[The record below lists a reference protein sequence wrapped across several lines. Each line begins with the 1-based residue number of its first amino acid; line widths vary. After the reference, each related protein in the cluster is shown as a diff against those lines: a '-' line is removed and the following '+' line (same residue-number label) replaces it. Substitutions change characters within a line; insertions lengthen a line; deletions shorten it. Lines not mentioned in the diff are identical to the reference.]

1 MIEEIP
7 LDVKPLRKRVLLQRE
22 GNWEEESEGGIVIPD
37 NAVKPPQT
45 ARVLEKGRDVSDDI
59 ELDRLAIVPQWAGT
73 EIKVQGEWYLLLPE
87 EEIMAYVL
95 D

>member
-1 MIEEIP
+1 M
-7 LDVKPLRKRVLLQRE
+7 LLQRE